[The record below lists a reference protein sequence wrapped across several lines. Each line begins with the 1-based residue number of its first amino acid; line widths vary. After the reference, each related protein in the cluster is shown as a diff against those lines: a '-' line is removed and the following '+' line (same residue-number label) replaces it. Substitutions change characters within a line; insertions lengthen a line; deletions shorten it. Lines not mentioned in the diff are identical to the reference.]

1 MLISKLI
8 PPYHQTQTRI
18 YTIWEYWYG
27 CCEVKHF
34 SVFIATECQSNLKW
48 NHILTMC
55 KKDSALDTNLVV
67 LHTSKTHPNQL
78 FLKMR
83 SECYV
88 WFSNLLYS
96 PTDGT
101 SKVLKMFSFFLFV
114 MSALQLYESKALKI
128 FSNHFRFWCQ
138 QLKFLIFKLTQ
149 AYLFGDTKDYFPWNF
164 GSF

>member
-8 PPYHQTQTRI
+8 PPYHHTQTRI

-78 FLKMR
+78 FFENALWMLRLVLESIIQPHRWHLQSSKD
-83 SECYV
+83 V
-88 WFSNLLYS
+88 QFFSLCHVSS
-96 PTDGT
+96 PIIWI
-101 SKVLKMFSFFLFV
+101 
-114 MSALQLYESKALKI
+114 KALKI
-128 FSNHFRFWCQ
+128 FSIHFRFWCQ
-138 QLKFLIFKLTQ
+138 QLKFLIFKL
-149 AYLFGDTKDYFPWNF
+149 
-164 GSF
+164 